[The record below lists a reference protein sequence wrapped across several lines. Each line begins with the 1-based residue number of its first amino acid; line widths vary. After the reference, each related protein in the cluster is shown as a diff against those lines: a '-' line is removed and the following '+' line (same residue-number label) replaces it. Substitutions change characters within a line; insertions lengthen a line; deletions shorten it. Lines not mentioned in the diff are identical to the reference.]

1 MEVLVRGRRERRYL
15 TGKYQA
21 RQLRLAYETNQSYP
35 YDEQRH
41 LQRPIALKKRF
52 LDILCDNYT
61 RLDSWGRYDIGLDDI
76 YNRPEVMGRLKRHSF
91 DMCSIK
97 RCPGCCNPR
106 RRWACST
113 EKDKITLA
121 ERKALLHLK
130 EEIEIYKGERNEKNE
145 KIERFTAR

>member
-21 RQLRLAYETNQSYP
+21 RQLRLAYETNQNYP

-61 RLDSWGRYDIGLDDI
+61 RLNSWGRYDIGLNDI
-76 YNRPEVMGRLKRHSF
+76 YNQPEVMGRLKRHSF
-91 DMCSIK
+91 DDCGRTKCIS
-97 RCPGCCNPR
+97 CGNPR
-106 RRWACST
+106 KVWGS
-113 EKDKITLA
+113 ITLP
-121 ERKALLHLK
+121 ERRALLHLK
-130 EEIEIYKGERNEKNE
+130 EEIEI
-145 KIERFTAR
+145 